1 MLTQVFSWRATF
13 WLLAA
18 LLGIILVVF
27 VIFFRETFRRERSVT
42 YRRAAARRNGN
53 IVPRSGGFR
62 GSDVDFIQYKF
73 LVC

>member
-18 LLGIILVVF
+18 FLGINLVLF

-42 YRRAAARRNGN
+42 YRRAAARRNG
-53 IVPRSGGFR
+53 IMIPRSGGFR
-62 GSDVDFIQYKF
+62 GSNVNSIQYKF